1 MFDTFTLFMKLGFY
15 IQPEFL
21 AVTVT
26 RDNVNKTQTIFNA
39 LLQNEINRTST
50 LPQVAEVIGILVSIS
65 YGPLHYKHLERD
77 T

>member
-1 MFDTFTLFMKLGFY
+1 MFDTVTLFMKLGFY

-21 AVTVT
+21 TVTVT
-26 RDNVNKTQTIFNA
+26 RDKVNKTQTIFNA

-50 LPQVAEVIGILVSIS
+50 IPQVAEVIAILVSIS